1 MIHGVFHGDLHGGN
15 LFVLPDGRTALLD
28 FGITARLPEK
38 RRIAFLRLLLCGMAN
53 DVRGQLQALAE
64 LGALPLDTD
73 FDTVIKD
80 LRLDQAPIDPTT
92 LSGEEL
98 VGEVQR
104 VVKAMLEYGARL
116 PKELMLYVKNLL
128 FLDGAIAALAPDL
141 DIIAEVTAISMRFAE
156 KYGAEL
162 AAQLGVAEV
171 NVDMTGFKASLGLDA
186 EVNGI
191 TYAELQQRRD
201 LITKRM
207 RTR

>member
-1 MIHGVFHGDLHGGN
+1 
-15 LFVLPDGRTALLD
+15 
-28 FGITARLPEK
+28 
-38 RRIAFLRLLLCGMAN
+38 
-53 DVRGQLQALAE
+53 VRGQLQALAE